1 MVWSSCNVS
10 VGGYIEARDILLNE
24 NHKLRPA
31 NLQKFKTCIGVVHL
45 NPDAHLARKLKNN
58 DFYDLDVREEL
69 VGLAIKWEGSDRL
82 HVGKLEYMYDPEL
95 GVNER

>member
-1 MVWSSCNVS
+1 MHIFIGCYV
-10 VGGYIEARDILLNE
+10 EASDILFNE

-45 NPDAHLARKLKNN
+45 NSDAHLARKLKNN

-69 VGLAIKWEGSDRL
+69 VGLAIKWEGSDWL